1 MTNVSLVRIYR
12 EQAELSQE
20 QLGERIG
27 VTRQTIAAWEKGG
40 RAPSVAQLT
49 KIARVLGVPAELLL
63 ESPEDKG
70 DEYPSANAGLLF
82 RADQPSVLT
91 LPLQAHLSQKSKDYA
106 YVEQLAGELPTLPE
120 MRPLDGYD
128 AHIVEEI
135 SKDVRDWLGVGESLP
150 LGDVLSLLESKGLKV
165 ILHPLPNEISG
176 FSAYTET
183 QGATIIINKKH
194 PTERIFFTAL
204 HELGHLIFHR
214 REYREAQPPTRKTDP
229 REKAANHLAGA
240 VSLSH
245 DILTKELY
253 PYRDRWLP
261 EPLLADL
268 KLRYGVSLRTVLYR
282 ASQADLISKKQCG
295 QQIGVINKKYGKD
308 HEEPELPEPGG
319 LTRLERLTY
328 FALLNEDLTTSRAAE
343 ILGKPLV
350 EVRERLAAW
359 MEDGSD

>member
-1 MTNVSLVRIYR
+1 MTNVNLIRVYR
-12 EQAELSQE
+12 EHAELSQE

-27 VTRQTIAAWEKGG
+27 VTRQTIATWEKGG
-40 RAPSVAQLT
+40 RTPSVAQIT
-49 KIARVLGVPAELLL
+49 KIARALEVPADLLL
-63 ESPEDKG
+63 ELPEDKEE
-70 DEYPSANAGLLF
+70 EYLSTSAGLLF

-91 LPLQAHLSQKSKDYA
+91 PSLQAQLSQKSTDYA
-106 YVEQLAGELPTLPE
+106 YVERLAGELPTLPE
-120 MRPLDGYD
+120 MRPLERYD
-128 AHIVEEI
+128 AHAVEEVA
-135 SKDVRDWLGVGESLP
+135 KDVRDWLGVGEALP
-150 LGDVLSLLESKGLKV
+150 LGDVLALLESKGLKV

-176 FSAYTET
+176 FSAYSEM
-183 QGATIIINKKH
+183 QGATIVINRKH

-214 REYREAQPPTRKTDP
+214 QEYREAQPPTRKNDL

-240 VSLSH
+240 VLLSH

-282 ASQADLISKKQCG
+282 ASQAGLISKKQCG
-295 QQIGVINKKYGKD
+295 QQIGVINKKYSKD
-308 HEEPELPEPGG
+308 HEEPELLEPGG
-319 LTRLERLTY
+319 LKRLERLTY
-328 FALLNEDLTTSRAAE
+328 LVLLNEDLTTSRAAE
-343 ILGKPLV
+343 ILGKPLI
-350 EVRERLAAW
+350 EVRESLAVW